1 MLYNIFIA
9 TIKNQLSDE
18 KMSIKIINKKNIK
31 EIDFK
36 ENTTVK
42 DILKQE
48 DIALETAVVKINDQ
62 TVTEDEVIQDNDEIT
77 IIKVIYG
84 G

>member
-1 MLYNIFIA
+1 
-9 TIKNQLSDE
+9 
-18 KMSIKIINKKNIK
+18 MSIKIINKKNIK